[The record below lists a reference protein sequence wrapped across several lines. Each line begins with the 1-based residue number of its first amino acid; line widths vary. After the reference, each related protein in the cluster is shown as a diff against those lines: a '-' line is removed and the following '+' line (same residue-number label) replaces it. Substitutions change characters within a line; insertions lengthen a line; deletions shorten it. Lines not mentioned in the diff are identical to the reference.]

1 MAAVKR
7 KQKMI
12 DAGEDQPLQIVNINA
27 NSYSHYGKQ
36 SGGSSKKNLKINYCK
51 IQQLCGLREMRS
63 VH

>member
-36 SGGSSKKNLKINYCK
+36 SGGSSKKKLEN
-51 IQQLCGLREMRS
+51 
-63 VH
+63 